1 MNIAG
6 ADGAVALI
14 AESVDIGHIEQA
26 RILRAMRCVATQAA
40 FALDR
45 SVFIHER
52 SAGLGVALR
61 ADRVL
66 IGSDLEIAGLEGSV
80 HIVAVAAAHQTL
92 VHLVVEGHRK
102 CRLDGRMALE
112 TKVWL
117 RSYQKRRVR
126 HGLMNAVAAKTAHAG
141 LRMWR
146 AQEVRMRV
154 CMAAQARLVDLRGR
168 QLVETHNLGDIA
180 TAVHVRLACAV
191 AAFTRR
197 SCSAVLQC
205 QLGMRIV
212 RHTVCLVLVTGRAG
226 VIANKSICG
235 RCYRALRQSLRLR
248 LRLGK
253 SRAGATC
260 GQNSDH
266 RNQKKI
272 HRDPAGQLPHTVTP
286 LLARSCFCLVL
297 EIGLDLNK
305 PNHSRDVAQD
315 L

>member
-1 MNIAG
+1 MDCVCGNR
-6 ADGAVALI
+6 AVTLVAELI
-14 AESVDIGHIEQA
+14 DVRHIQQPG
-26 RILRAMRCVATQAA
+26 ILRSVRRVAGYTA
-40 FALDR
+40 FCPDS
-45 SVFIHER
+45 SVLEDER
-52 SAGLGVALR
+52 ATCFRVALR

-66 IGSDLEIAGLEGSV
+66 IGSDFEIAGLEGSV
-80 HIVAVAAAHQTL
+80 HIVAVAAAHQAL
-92 VHLVVEGHRK
+92 IHLVVEGHRK
-102 CRLDGRMALE
+102 CWFDGRMALE

-126 HGLMNAVAAKTAHAG
+126 HGLMNAVTAKTAHAG
-141 LRMWR
+141 LRMRR

-154 CMAAQARLVDLRGR
+154 CMATQARLVDLRGR

-191 AAFTRR
+191 AAFARR
-197 SCSAVLQC
+197 SCSAVLQR

-212 RHTVCLVLVTGRAG
+212 RHTVCLVLMTGRAG

-235 RCYRALRQSLRLR
+235 RCCRALRQSLCLR

-286 LLARSCFCLVL
+286 LLARSWFCLVL